1 MCVCVWTFQYFFYCN
16 HLLHSLWI
24 LASPLWE
31 WLAIYC
37 CVCIFTATNGRSTT
51 RFFASS
57 RVEWTL
63 GRQGEI
69 LLLMQH
75 LDSNLV
81 VQIRPD
87 CPMILFIFIPDH
99 CTPTPS
105 LICVSTVCLTL
116 GWAVHTSFI
125 HTPTHI
131 HTSTYL
137 HTCVYMYLFLS
148 DFIWSVPRLHYTR
161 VGQSLHVNFM
171 LLRRNIHHRQKL

>member
-1 MCVCVWTFQYFFYCN
+1 MDFGITTTLKVVGY
-16 HLLHSLWI
+16 
-24 LASPLWE
+24 
-31 WLAIYC
+31 IYC

-87 CPMILFIFIPDH
+87 CPMILFIFIPDQ
-99 CTPTPS
+99 CTPAPS

-116 GWAVHTSFI
+116 LVGWSTHT
-125 HTPTHI
+125 HTLT

-137 HTCVYMYLFLS
+137 DTCMYMYLFLS
-148 DFIWSVPRLHYTR
+148 DFTWSVPRMHYTY
-161 VGQSLHVNFM
+161 VSQSLHVLTLHYYGGTFIIVRNFM
-171 LLRRNIHHRQKL
+171 